1 MDAELT
7 SLCQS
12 VLEDFNLCLFYLPS
26 SPNLSLAS
34 EDGEES
40 ESGCAF
46 LPDLLIFQMVVIC
59 LMGVHSLKRAG
70 AWAPPPPAGSRDPRR
85 PFLPLL
91 WKPPSASC
99 PCTTTSRVSLLG
111 WGSIGGGALLVRGSW

>member
-26 SPNLSLAS
+26 SPSRSPAS
-34 EDGEES
+34 EDEEEW

-46 LPDLLIFQMVVIC
+46 LPDLLIFQMVVVC
-59 LMGVHSLKRAG
+59 LMGVHSLRRAG
-70 AWAPPPPAGSRDPRR
+70 EALGGPGRGRAARGETLRQGPGRRRAPGGAGPR
-85 PFLPLL
+85 PF
-91 WKPPSASC
+91 
-99 PCTTTSRVSLLG
+99 CTRGAAAGWLGRHPTSG
-111 WGSIGGGALLVRGSW
+111 P